1 MATIARKRRWLH
13 RDQVRVC
20 KTTAASSRVQLVAAL
35 RHLIQMLESAQSTR
49 RRLRLVKICEALPAV
64 SSEVAGDQH
73 IAFRIRKRIFAYY
86 LFDHHGDGMIA
97 FTCKSSLSEQR
108 RLVKDDATSFFVPPY
123 LGSKGWIAIRL
134 DLDEV
139 DWETVTE
146 LARRAYQ
153 EIAPR
158 KLAALFD

>member
-1 MATIARKRRWLH
+1 MTLTSNQLSASDARRKL
-13 RDQVRVC
+13 
-20 KTTAASSRVQLVAAL
+20 
-35 RHLIQMLESAQSTR
+35 
-49 RRLRLVKICEALPAV
+49 LVKICDSFPEV
-64 SSEVAGDQH
+64 NNEVAGDQH

-108 RLVKDDATSFFVPPY
+108 RLIKDDPLGFFVPAY

-139 DWETVTE
+139 DWDTVAE

-153 EIAPR
+153 DLAPR
-158 KLAALFD
+158 KLAALVE

>member
-1 MATIARKRRWLH
+1 MALTSNQLSASNARR
-13 RDQVRVC
+13 Q
-20 KTTAASSRVQLVAAL
+20 
-35 RHLIQMLESAQSTR
+35 
-49 RRLRLVKICEALPAV
+49 RLVKICESFPEIT
-64 SSEVAGDQH
+64 SEVAGDQH

-108 RLVKDDATSFFVPPY
+108 RLIKDDSTSFFVPAY

-139 DWETVTE
+139 DWETVEE

-158 KLAALFD
+158 KLAAAIE

>member
-1 MATIARKRRWLH
+1 MTLTSNQLSASTQRRT
-13 RDQVRVC
+13 R
-20 KTTAASSRVQLVAAL
+20 
-35 RHLIQMLESAQSTR
+35 LI
-49 RRLRLVKICEALPAV
+49 KICESLP
-64 SSEVAGDQH
+64 EVVIEPAGEGH
-73 IAFRIRKRIFAYY
+73 LAFRIRKRIFAYY

-108 RLVKDDATSFFVPPY
+108 RQIKDDPTSFFVPAY

-139 DWETVTE
+139 DWDTVTE

-158 KLAALFD
+158 TLAAAVE

>member
-1 MATIARKRRWLH
+1 MTLTSNQLSASAPRRK
-13 RDQVRVC
+13 
-20 KTTAASSRVQLVAAL
+20 
-35 RHLIQMLESAQSTR
+35 
-49 RRLRLVKICEALPAV
+49 RLVKICDSLPEV
-64 SSEVAGDQH
+64 VTEVASDQH

-108 RLVKDDATSFFVPPY
+108 RLVKDDPISFFVPPY

-139 DWETVTE
+139 DWDTVAE

-153 EIAPR
+153 STAPR
-158 KLAALFD
+158 KLAAMIE

>member
-1 MATIARKRRWLH
+1 MTL
-13 RDQVRVC
+13 
-20 KTTAASSRVQLVAAL
+20 ASNQLSA
-35 RHLIQMLESAQSTR
+35 SAQR
-49 RRLRLVKICEALPAV
+49 RTRLVKICETLPEVAA
-64 SSEVAGDQH
+64 EVAGDQH
-73 IAFRIRKRIFAYY
+73 MAFRIRKRIFAYY

-108 RLVKDDATSFFVPPY
+108 RLVKNDATSFFVPPY

-139 DWETVTE
+139 DWDTVAE

-153 EIAPR
+153 DIAPR
-158 KLAALFD
+158 KLAALVD

>member
-1 MATIARKRRWLH
+1 MTLTSN
-13 RDQVRVC
+13 QL
-20 KTTAASSRVQLVAAL
+20 TA
-35 RHLIQMLESAQSTR
+35 SAQR
-49 RRLRLVKICEALPAV
+49 RTRLVKICAALPEV
-64 SSEVAGDQH
+64 VNEVAGDQH

-97 FTCKSSLSEQR
+97 FTCKSSPSEQR
-108 RLVKDDATSFFVPPY
+108 RLVKDDPTIFFVPAY

-139 DWETVTE
+139 DWETVAD
-146 LARRAYQ
+146 LAPRAYQ

-158 KLAALFD
+158 KLASLVE

>member
-1 MATIARKRRWLH
+1 MTLTSNQLSASAPRRK
-13 RDQVRVC
+13 
-20 KTTAASSRVQLVAAL
+20 
-35 RHLIQMLESAQSTR
+35 
-49 RRLRLVKICEALPAV
+49 RLVKICESLP
-64 SSEVAGDQH
+64 EVVIEPVGEGH

-86 LFDHHGDGMIA
+86 LFDHHCDGMIA

-108 RLVKDDATSFFVPPY
+108 RLVKDDPTSFFVPPY

-139 DWETVTE
+139 DWDTVAE

-153 EIAPR
+153 DLAPR
-158 KLAALFD
+158 KLATLVE

>member
-1 MATIARKRRWLH
+1 MTLTSNQLSSSESRRK
-13 RDQVRVC
+13 
-20 KTTAASSRVQLVAAL
+20 
-35 RHLIQMLESAQSTR
+35 
-49 RRLRLVKICEALPAV
+49 RLVKICEAFP
-64 SSEVAGDQH
+64 EVVVEIVGEQH

-108 RLVKDDATSFFVPPY
+108 RMVQDDPDSFFVPAY

-139 DWETVTE
+139 DWDTVAE

-158 KLAALFD
+158 KLAAAVE